1 MPIITVNL
9 LTGRD
14 EQKKRL
20 LIRELTDAAVRAL
33 DAPPASVRVIL
44 NEVPPEHWGVGGETK
59 AEQNRK
65 AKEGQ

>member
-14 EQKKRL
+14 AAKKRV
-20 LIRELTDAAVRAL
+20 LIREIAAAAVRAL
-33 DAPPASVRVIL
+33 DVPSASVRVIL
-44 NEVPPEHWGVGGETK
+44 NEVPPEHWGIGNETK
-59 AEQNRK
+59 AEQLER

>member
-14 EQKKRL
+14 QAKKSA
-20 LIRELTDAAVRAL
+20 LIQEIADAVVRTL
-33 DAPPASVRVIL
+33 NVPLASIRVIL
-44 NEVPPEHWGVGGETK
+44 TEVPPEHWGIGNETK
-59 AEQNRK
+59 ADQTAR

>member
-14 EQKKRL
+14 AETKRA
-20 LIRELTDAAVRAL
+20 LIREVAEAAVRAL
-33 DAPPASVRVIL
+33 NAPPASVRVIL
-44 NEVPPEHWGVGGETK
+44 NEVPPEHWGIGNETK
-59 AEQNRK
+59 AEQTAK

>member
-14 EQKKRL
+14 AEKKSA
-20 LIRELTDAAVRAL
+20 LIREIADAAVRAL
-33 DAPPASVRVIL
+33 DVPLASVRVIL
-44 NEVPPEHWGVGGETK
+44 NEVPPEHWGIGNETK
-59 AEQNRK
+59 AEQTAR

>member
-14 EQKKRL
+14 AAKKRA
-20 LIRELTDAAVRAL
+20 LIREIAAAAVRAL
-33 DAPPASVRVIL
+33 DVPPASVRVIL
-44 NEVPPEHWGVGGETK
+44 NEVPPEHWGIGNETK
-59 AEQNRK
+59 AEQLER

>member
-14 EQKKRL
+14 AETK
-20 LIRELTDAAVRAL
+20 RAL
-33 DAPPASVRVIL
+33 VREIAEAAMRALNAPPASVRVIL
-44 NEVPPEHWGVGGETK
+44 NEVPPEHWGIGNETK
-59 AEQNRK
+59 AEQIAR

>member
-14 EQKKRL
+14 QAKKSA
-20 LIRELTDAAVRAL
+20 LIREVADAAVRTL
-33 DAPPASVRVIL
+33 GVPLASVRVIL
-44 NEVPPEHWGVGGETK
+44 NEVPPEHWGIGNETK
-59 AEQNRK
+59 ADQTAR